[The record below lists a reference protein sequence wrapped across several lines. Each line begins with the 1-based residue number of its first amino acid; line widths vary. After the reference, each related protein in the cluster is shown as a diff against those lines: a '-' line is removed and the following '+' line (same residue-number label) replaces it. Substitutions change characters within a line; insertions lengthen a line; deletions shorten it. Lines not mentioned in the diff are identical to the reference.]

1 MTRFAGIPI
10 RVMLVSALV
19 SVIALVTGGS
29 LLIVQDRVHRQT
41 AQNLSTDLRHS
52 LATFENLQRQRR
64 DALIHEN
71 ALLAD
76 LPSLKALMTTRDQ
89 RTIADGAL
97 EFWRVS
103 DSDLFALAKPDGRVV
118 SVDTRGAAPSPTMPG
133 ALQQII
139 VDPRKHYLVSGSR
152 LFDVAVRPLFFG
164 SDTNGTLLGYVISG
178 YAIDRDF
185 VDVIS
190 KVSAAQALFLAGG
203 RPISSTLS
211 LLRQQQLGSRKA
223 ALVSGRHEPTV
234 ITLGGEEYL
243 ATQVDLS
250 GEATIP
256 LQLAIFKSMAASN
269 RAKRE
274 INRLVALLG
283 LSALLLGTMLMLAL
297 SRIVTRPLELLAQGV
312 RAFGVGD
319 PIYLLPANG
328 TREVRELTEAFAR
341 MRREIL
347 ETNRALLESG
357 KLATIGRMANSIS
370 HDFRHYLAAI
380 YANAEFLSSPRLS
393 EPEREELFA
402 EVQAA
407 VHGTTE
413 LIDSLLIFSR
423 DGARLRRARESA
435 IAIAERAVALLRAHP
450 EAEGVA
456 IEVSCA
462 APGDCDA
469 MVDAKKLERAL
480 YNLLLNA
487 CQSARNS
494 SARQVQFDL
503 ASTPEILIATVT
515 DSGAGVPDSIRGS
528 LFEPF
533 ASQGKQNGTGLG
545 LTLAHA
551 IAEEHG
557 GSVTLVSTRPGEVIF
572 QLSLERNLPGG
583 PAPGPAPGAETHGSP
598 SSRNGE
604 QLQPRRRRRK
614 ISSLRHR
621 SLLQQVPWPGRR
633 SRFSAG
639 RLLSVAACLCFIA
652 AAGAQSPAPSADALA
667 RQVALLASAVTRQ
680 QQQLQQSQAQIAA
693 LQQQVAAFQAQL
705 GARTGAVDDSAGVQA
720 AQAATALAQQV
731 ATLREQQE
739 IEHTE
744 LATQEQT
751 KVETESKYPL
761 AITGLI
767 LANAFTNTA
776 GVDVIQAP
784 TQAEGGGGATG
795 FSLRQTVLGLDAR
808 GPHLFGASTQA
819 DVRLDF
825 FGGSPTTAT
834 AGSYGG
840 YDLGGVARLR
850 TAHLLADWAHASAFA
865 QLDRPLLSPDTP
877 TSLTAVAEPA
887 LAWSGNLWNWIPQ
900 LGGAYRRS
908 LRPGSTLTAQAALLD
923 VPDAPEHG
931 GDYGSFAEQTRWP
944 GSEARLAYAHGD
956 PLTGFRVG
964 AGGYFSPHALPGVF
978 HYDAWAATLD
988 YRLPLSRHLEASG
1001 AFYRGLAL
1009 GGLGGGAY
1017 KDAVYS
1023 ISSSGQYHYVRPL
1036 DAVGGW
1042 SQLKLRAGE
1051 RLEFNADFGLDNAFS
1066 SELRPY
1072 AAPAAGVY
1080 SNLGRNST
1088 FFTNVIYS
1096 PTAYTLFSFE
1106 YRRLDSTPVTGSALN
1121 ADVFGLAA
1129 GYKF

>member
-1 MTRFAGIPI
+1 MKRFAGIPI

-41 AQNLSTDLRHS
+41 AQNLSTDLQHS
-52 LATFENLQRQRR
+52 LATFENLQRLRR

-76 LPSLKALMTTRDQ
+76 LPSLKALMTTHDQ

-97 EFWRVS
+97 EFWQVS
-103 DSDLFALAKPDGRVV
+103 DSDLFALAEPDGRVV
-118 SVDTRGAAPSPTMPG
+118 SVNTRGAAPSPTMPG
-133 ALQQII
+133 ALQQLI
-139 VDPRKHYLVSGSR
+139 VDPRKHYLVCGSR
-152 LFDVAVRPLFFG
+152 LFDIAVRPLFFG

-178 YAIDRDF
+178 YAINRGF

-190 KVSAAQALFLAGG
+190 KVSAAQASFLAGG

-211 LLRQQQLGSRKA
+211 LLRQQQLESRQP
-223 ALVSGRHEPTV
+223 ALAPGRHGPTV

-256 LQLAIFKSMAASN
+256 LQLAILKSMAVSN

-319 PIYLLPANG
+319 PIHLLPANG

-347 ETNRALLESG
+347 RTSRALLESE

-380 YANAEFLSSPRLS
+380 YANAEFLSSPQLP
-393 EPEREELFA
+393 EAEREELFA
-402 EVQAA
+402 DIQAA

-435 IAIAERAVALLRAHP
+435 IAIAERAVSLLRAHP
-450 EAEGVA
+450 AAEGVV

-487 CQSARNS
+487 CQSAQKS
-494 SARQVQFDL
+494 TARQVQIDL
-503 ASTPEILIATVT
+503 ASTPETLIATVT
-515 DSGAGVPDSIRGS
+515 DSGAGVPEAIRGS

-533 ASQGKQNGTGLG
+533 ASQGKQSGTGLG

-557 GSVTLVSTRPGEVIF
+557 GTVTLVSTRPGEVIF

-583 PAPGPAPGAETHGSP
+583 PAPGAQAPGSARSQSAE
-598 SSRNGE
+598 R
-604 QLQPRRRRRK
+604 LQPRRRRGK
-614 ISSLRHR
+614 SPSIRHTSR
-621 SLLQQVPWPGRR
+621 SQQVPGRAHR
-633 SRFSAG
+633 SQFAAG
-639 RLLSVAACLCFIA
+639 RLLAVAASLGFIA
-652 AAGAQSPAPSADALA
+652 TAGAQSPAPTADALA
-667 RQVALLASAVTRQ
+667 QQVARLAAAVTRQ

-705 GARTGAVDDSAGVQA
+705 GAKAGIADEMTGGQA
-720 AQAATALAQQV
+720 AQAASALAQQV
-731 ATLREQQE
+731 QALREQQE

-744 LATQEQT
+744 LATQQQT

-761 AITGLI
+761 TISGLI

-784 TQAEGGGGATG
+784 TQAEGGVGATG

-825 FGGSPTTAT
+825 FGGSPSTAT

-840 YDLGGVARLR
+840 YDLGGLARLR
-850 TAHLLADWAHASAFA
+850 TAHFIADWAHASAFA
-865 QLDRPLLSPDTP
+865 QLDRVVLSPDTP
-877 TSLTAVAEPA
+877 TSLTAVAQPA
-887 LAWSGNLWNWIPQ
+887 LAWSGNLWTWIPQ
-900 LGGAYRRS
+900 LGGAYRWS
-908 LRPGSTLTAQAALLD
+908 LHPGSSLTAQAALLD
-923 VPDAPEHG
+923 VPDAPAF
-931 GDYGSFAEQTRWP
+931 DSANAGSLAEQSRWP

-964 AGGYFSPHALPGVF
+964 AGGYFSPHASPGVF

-988 YRLPLSRHLEASG
+988 YRIPLSRYLEANG

-1017 KDAVYS
+1017 KDFVS
-1023 ISSSGQYHYVRPL
+1023 FVSPSGQSVYVRPL
-1036 DAVGGW
+1036 DAAGGW

-1051 RLEFNADFGLDNAFS
+1051 RLEFNADYGLDNAFS

-1072 AAPAAGVY
+1072 AAPAGGVY
-1080 SNLGRNST
+1080 SNLVRNST
-1088 FFTNVIYS
+1088 FFTNAIYS

-1106 YRRLDSTPVTGSALN
+1106 YRRLDSTPVTGSAFT